1 MFRKSLTLCEV
12 VPGREAN
19 GLQFTIRHKLDVQV
33 SPAGA
38 DVCRAFLPTVAA
50 NEGREA
56 KGPIADLDVVELALP
71 GRLYGILVIKE
82 QVDALPGR
90 GWRRKGGREKVRWD
104 QRRRRAERGAGKKRM
119 TASPSIM

>member
-1 MFRKSLTLCEV
+1 MCEV

-33 SPAGA
+33 PPTGA
-38 DVCRAFLPTVAA
+38 DVCRALLPTVAT

-82 QVDALPGR
+82 
-90 GWRRKGGREKVRWD
+90 
-104 QRRRRAERGAGKKRM
+104 
-119 TASPSIM
+119 